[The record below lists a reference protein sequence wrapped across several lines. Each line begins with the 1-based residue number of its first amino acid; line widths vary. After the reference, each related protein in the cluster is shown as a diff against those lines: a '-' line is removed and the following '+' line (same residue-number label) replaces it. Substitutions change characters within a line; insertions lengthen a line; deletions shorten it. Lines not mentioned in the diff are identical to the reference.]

1 MVKVDKRKLYH
12 LDWYLI
18 INGLVL
24 FGIGIMNLF
33 SATSSFYAGSY
44 NFIIK
49 QLAAFCVG
57 VIVIAIIINFDYRTI
72 ANNAKLFYFIGLAAV
87 ILVLVWGMAAGGA
100 RRWIS
105 IFGISLQPSE
115 FIKPVIVVLLAS
127 MLHERKRDK
136 LLLGLKDI
144 LVPFAWVVAPFILIV
159 LQPDLGTGLIIL
171 LVFLAILWFVGMK
184 KSTYATLLGLGLTVP
199 FVAWQFVLRPYQ
211 KQRIYTFLNIE
222 SDPLGVGYH
231 TKQAMIAV
239 GSGKFFGKG
248 YLNGTQH
255 KLQFIPEHH
264 TDFIY
269 TVFAEEWGF
278 FGSIV
283 FFLLFITFINRC
295 IKISQQAYDD
305 LGSIMAFGLAAII
318 FLQFTINVLMAIHLA
333 PVVGIP
339 LPFISYGGSSLISVL
354 ISVGLLLNINM
365 RRYMF

>member
-1 MVKVDKRKLYH
+1 VVKVDKRKLYH

-18 INGLVL
+18 INGFAL
-24 FGIGIMNLF
+24 FAIGIMNLV
-33 SATSSFYAGSY
+33 SATTSFYSGSY

-49 QLAAFCVG
+49 QLIAFSIGIVVIG
-57 VIVIAIIINFDYRTI
+57 VIINFDYRTI
-72 ANNAKLFYFIGLAAV
+72 ATNAKLFYCISLGTIIF
-87 ILVLVWGMAAGGA
+87 VLVWGMAAGGA

-105 IFGISLQPSE
+105 ILGFSLQPSE

-127 MLHERKRDK
+127 ILYEKKRDK
-136 LLLGLKDI
+136 VLLGLKDI
-144 LVPFAWVVAPFILIV
+144 ALPFAWVLAPFILIV
-159 LQPDLGTGLIIL
+159 LQPDLGTGVIIF
-171 LVFLAILWFVGMK
+171 LVFLAILWFIGMK
-184 KSTYATLLGLGLTVP
+184 KTTYAALLSAGIAVP
-199 FVAWQFVLRPYQ
+199 FIAWQYVLRPYQ
-211 KQRIYTFLNIE
+211 KQRIYTFLNID

-231 TKQAMIAV
+231 TKQAIIAV

-248 YLNGTQH
+248 YLQGTQH

-283 FFLLFITFINRC
+283 FFLLFISFINRC
-295 IKISQQAYDD
+295 LKISQQAHDE
-305 LGSIMAFGLAAII
+305 LGSIIAFGLASVI

-354 ISVGLLLNINM
+354 VSVGLLLNINM

>member
-1 MVKVDKRKLYH
+1 VVKVDKRKLYH

-18 INGLVL
+18 INGLAL
-24 FGIGIMNLF
+24 FAIGIMNLI
-33 SATSSFYAGSY
+33 SATTSFYSGSY

-49 QLAAFCVG
+49 QLIAFSIG
-57 VIVIAIIINFDYRTI
+57 IVLIGIIIYFDYRRI
-72 ANNAKLFYFIGLAAV
+72 ASNAKLFYFISLGAIV
-87 ILVLVWGMAAGGA
+87 LVLVWGFAAGGA

-105 IFGISLQPSE
+105 IFGISFQPSE
-115 FIKPVIVVLLAS
+115 FIKPVLVLLLAS
-127 MLHERKRDK
+127 ILYEKKRDK
-136 LLLGLKDI
+136 MFLGLKDI
-144 LVPFAWVVAPFILIV
+144 AMPFVWLVVPFVLIV
-159 LQPDLGTGLIIL
+159 LQPDLGTGVIIF

-184 KSTYATLLGLGLTVP
+184 KSTYAVLLSAGMVLP
-199 FVAWQFVLRPYQ
+199 FIAWRYILRPYQ
-211 KQRIYTFLNIE
+211 KQRIYTFLNID

-248 YLNGTQH
+248 YLQGTQH

-269 TVFAEEWGF
+269 TVFGEEWGF
-278 FGSIV
+278 FGSII
-283 FFLLFITFINRC
+283 FFLLFILFIHRC
-295 IKISQQAYDD
+295 LKISQQAHDD
-305 LGSIMAFGLAAII
+305 LGSIIAFGLASII
-318 FLQFTINVLMAIHLA
+318 FLQFTINVLMAINLA

-354 ISVGLLLNINM
+354 VSVGLLLNINM

>member
-1 MVKVDKRKLYH
+1 VAKVDKRKLYH

-18 INGLVL
+18 INGFVL
-24 FGIGIMNLF
+24 FAIGIMNLI
-33 SATSSFYAGSY
+33 SATSSFYSGSF

-49 QLAAFCVG
+49 QLIAFSIG
-57 VIVIAIIINFDYRTI
+57 VVLIAIIVNFDYRII
-72 ANNAKLFYFIGLAAV
+72 ANNAKLFYFLSFGAIV
-87 ILVLVWGMAAGGA
+87 LVLVWGMAAGGA

-105 IFGISLQPSE
+105 IFGISFQPSE
-115 FIKPVIVVLLAS
+115 FIKPVIVLLLAS
-127 MLHERKRDK
+127 VLHEKKRDK
-136 LLLGLKDI
+136 VLLGLRDI
-144 LVPFAWVVAPFILIV
+144 AIPFAWVVVPFVLIV
-159 LQPDLGTGLIIL
+159 LQPDLGTGVIIF
-171 LVFLAILWFVGMK
+171 LVFLAIIWFIGMK
-184 KSTYATLLGLGLTVP
+184 KSTYAFLLSAGMIVP
-199 FVAWQFVLRPYQ
+199 FVAWRYILKPYQ
-211 KQRIYTFLNIE
+211 KQRIYTFLNID

-231 TKQAMIAV
+231 TKQAIIAV
-239 GSGKFFGKG
+239 GSGKFLGKG
-248 YLNGTQH
+248 YLQGTQH

-278 FGSIV
+278 FGSILF
-283 FFLLFITFINRC
+283 FFLFIMFINRC
-295 IKISQQAYDD
+295 LKISQQAHDE

-318 FLQFTINVLMAIHLA
+318 FLQFSINVLMAIHLA

>member
-1 MVKVDKRKLYH
+1 MRVDKRKLYH

-18 INGLVL
+18 INGLAL
-24 FGIGIMNLF
+24 FAIGLMNLI
-33 SATSSFYAGSY
+33 SATSSFYSGSY
-44 NFIIK
+44 SFIIK
-49 QLAAFCVG
+49 QLVAFCVG
-57 VIVIAIIINFDYRTI
+57 VILIGVIINVDYRSI
-72 ANNAKLFYFIGLAAV
+72 ASRSHVVYFIVLATV
-87 ILVLVWGMAAGGA
+87 VLVLVWGMAAGGA

-115 FIKPVIVVLLAS
+115 FIKPVLVLLLAGILHEKKREKALLGPGDIVVPFVWTLL
-127 MLHERKRDK
+127 
-136 LLLGLKDI
+136 
-144 LVPFAWVVAPFILIV
+144 PFILIL

-171 LVFLAILWFVGMK
+171 LVALVMLWFVGMK
-184 KSTYATLLGLGLTVP
+184 KSTYAILIAVGTFLPLI
-199 FVAWQFVLRPYQ
+199 AWRFVLKPYQ
-211 KQRIYTFLNIE
+211 KQRIYTFLNIDA
-222 SDPLGVGYH
+222 DPLGVGYH

-248 YLNGTQH
+248 YMQGTQH

-278 FGSIV
+278 FGSII
-283 FFLLFITFINRC
+283 FFLLFITFIRRC
-295 IKISQQAYDD
+295 LRISQDAYDD
-305 LGSIMAFGLAAII
+305 LGSIIAFGLATII
-318 FLQFTINVLMAIHLA
+318 FLQFAINVLMAIHLA

-354 ISVGLLLNINM
+354 VSVGLLLNINM

>member
-18 INGLVL
+18 INGLAL
-24 FGIGIMNLF
+24 FAIGIMNLV
-33 SATSSFYAGSY
+33 SATSSFYSGSY

-49 QLAAFCVG
+49 QLIALAIG
-57 VIVIAIIINFDYRTI
+57 IVIISIIINFDYRAI
-72 ANNAKLFYFIGLAAV
+72 AANAKLFYFISLV
-87 ILVLVWGMAAGGA
+87 SIVLVLVWGMAAGGA

-105 IFGISLQPSE
+105 IFGISFQPSE
-115 FIKPVIVVLLAS
+115 FIKPVMVFMLAYL
-127 MLHERKRDK
+127 LHEKKRDK
-136 LLLGLKDI
+136 ILLGLKDI
-144 LVPFAWVVAPFILIV
+144 LIPLAWVVVPVVFIV
-159 LQPDLGTGLIIL
+159 FQPDLGTGVIIF
-171 LVFLAILWFVGMK
+171 LVFLAMIWFVGLK
-184 KSTYATLLGLGLTVP
+184 KSTYATLLSAGIVLPLI
-199 FVAWQFVLRPYQ
+199 AWQYVLRPYQ
-211 KQRIYTFLNIE
+211 KQRIYTFLNID
-222 SDPLGVGYH
+222 SDPLGVGYR
-231 TKQAMIAV
+231 TKQAIIAV

-248 YLNGTQH
+248 YLQGTQH

-278 FGSIV
+278 FGSIL

-295 IKISQQAYDD
+295 MKISQQAYDE
-305 LGSIMAFGLAAII
+305 LGSIIAFGLGSII
-318 FLQFTINVLMAIHLA
+318 FFQFAINVLMNIHLA

>member
-18 INGLVL
+18 INGFAL
-24 FGIGIMNLF
+24 FAIGIMNLV
-33 SATSSFYAGSY
+33 SATSSFYSGSF

-49 QLAAFCVG
+49 QLIAFSVG
-57 VIVIAIIINFDYRTI
+57 IVLIGIIINFDYRTI
-72 ANNAKLFYFIGLAAV
+72 ANNAKLFYFLSLGAIV
-87 ILVLVWGMAAGGA
+87 FVLVWGMAAGGA

-105 IFGISLQPSE
+105 IFGISFQPSE
-115 FIKPVIVVLLAS
+115 FIKPVMVVLLAS
-127 MLHERKRDK
+127 ILYEKKRDK
-136 LLLGLKDI
+136 MLLGLKDVSI
-144 LVPFAWVVAPFILIV
+144 PFLWVVVPFALIV
-159 LQPDLGTGLIIL
+159 LQPDLGTGVIIF
-171 LVFLAILWFVGMK
+171 LVFLAMIWFIGMK
-184 KSTYATLLGLGLTVP
+184 KSTYAVLLSLGMTLPLI
-199 FVAWQFVLRPYQ
+199 AWRFVLKPYQ
-211 KQRIYTFLNIE
+211 KQRIYTFLNID

-231 TKQAMIAV
+231 TKQAIIAV

-248 YLNGTQH
+248 YLQGTQH

-278 FGSIV
+278 FGSII

-295 IKISQQAYDD
+295 MKISQQAYDE
-305 LGSIMAFGLAAII
+305 LGSIIAFGLASII
-318 FLQFTINVLMAIHLA
+318 FLQFTINILMAIHLA

>member
-1 MVKVDKRKLYH
+1 MRVDKRKLYH

-18 INGLVL
+18 INGLIL
-24 FGIGIMNLF
+24 FAIGLMNLI
-33 SATSSFYAGSY
+33 SATSSFYSGSY
-44 NFIIK
+44 GFIVK
-49 QLAAFCVG
+49 QLVAFCVG
-57 VIVIAIIINFDYRTI
+57 VILIAVIINFDYRTL
-72 ANNAKLFYFIGLAAV
+72 AGHAHVFYFIIFAAV
-87 ILVLVWGMAAGGA
+87 VLVLVWGMAAGGA

-105 IFGISLQPSE
+105 IFGISFQPSE
-115 FIKPVIVVLLAS
+115 FIKPVLVLLLACI
-127 MLHERKRDK
+127 LHEKKREK
-136 LLLGLKDI
+136 VLLGPRDVV
-144 LVPFAWVVAPFILIV
+144 VPFVWTLSPFVLIL

-171 LVFLAILWFVGMK
+171 LVSLALLWFVGMK
-184 KSTYATLLGLGLTVP
+184 KSTYAIFIAVGTLLPL
-199 FVAWQFVLRPYQ
+199 VAWRYVLKPYQ
-211 KQRIYTFLNIE
+211 KQRIYTFLNIDA
-222 SDPLGVGYH
+222 DPLGVGYH

-248 YLNGTQH
+248 YMQGTQH

-278 FGSIV
+278 LGSII
-283 FFLLFITFINRC
+283 FFLLFLTFIRRC
-295 IKISQQAYDD
+295 LKISQDAHDD
-305 LGSIMAFGLAAII
+305 LGSIIAFGLAMII

-354 ISVGLLLNINM
+354 VSVGLLLNINM

>member
-24 FGIGIMNLF
+24 FAIGIMNLI
-33 SATSSFYAGSY
+33 SATSSFSSGSF

-49 QLAAFCVG
+49 QLIAFSIGMVLIG
-57 VIVIAIIINFDYRTI
+57 IILCFDYKTI
-72 ANNAKLFYFIGLAAV
+72 ANNGKLLYFICIGAIV
-87 ILVLVWGMAAGGA
+87 LVLVWGMAAGGA

-105 IFGISLQPSE
+105 ILGISFQPSE
-115 FIKPVIVVLLAS
+115 FIKPVVVVLLAS
-127 MLHERKRDK
+127 LFHEKKREK
-136 LLLGLKDI
+136 VLLGLKDI
-144 LVPFAWVVAPFILIV
+144 GIPISWIAVPFVLIV
-159 LQPDLGTGLIIL
+159 LQPDLGTGVIIF

-184 KSTYATLLGLGLTVP
+184 RSTYVAFLGAAIALP
-199 FVAWQFVLRPYQ
+199 FIAWQYVLRPYQ
-211 KQRIYTFLNIE
+211 KQRVYTFLNID

-239 GSGKFFGKG
+239 GSGRFFGKG
-248 YLNGTQH
+248 YLQGTQH

-269 TVFAEEWGF
+269 TVLGEEWGF
-278 FGSIV
+278 FGSII
-283 FFLLFITFINRC
+283 FFLLFITFIQRC
-295 IKISQQAYDD
+295 LKISQQANDD
-305 LGSIMAFGLAAII
+305 LASIMAFGLASII
-318 FLQFTINVLMAIHLA
+318 FLQFTINVLMAINLA

-339 LPFISYGGSSLISVL
+339 LPFVSYGGSSLISVMA
-354 ISVGLLLNINM
+354 SVGLLLNINM

>member
-18 INGLVL
+18 IYGAAL
-24 FGIGIMNLF
+24 FAIGIMNLI
-33 SATSSFYAGSY
+33 SATSSFYSGSY
-44 NFIIK
+44 SFIIK
-49 QLAAFCVG
+49 QLVAFTIG
-57 VIVIAIIINFDYRTI
+57 IVLIAVIINFDYRTI
-72 ANNAKLFYFIGLAAV
+72 ANNAKLFYFISLGTIV
-87 ILVLVWGMAAGGA
+87 FVLVWGMAAGGA

-105 IFGISLQPSE
+105 ILGISLQPSE
-115 FIKPVIVVLLAS
+115 FIKPVIVILLAS
-127 MLHERKRDK
+127 ILHEKKRDK
-136 LLLGLKDI
+136 VLLGLKDI
-144 LVPFAWVVAPFILIV
+144 SIPLAWVVVPFVLIV
-159 LQPDLGTGLIIL
+159 LQPDLGTGVIIF
-171 LVFLAILWFVGMK
+171 LVFLAMLWFVGMK
-184 KSTYATLLGLGLTVP
+184 KSTYATLLGAGITIPL
-199 FVAWQFVLRPYQ
+199 VAWQYVLRPYQ
-211 KQRIYTFLNIE
+211 KQRIYTFLNID

-248 YLNGTQH
+248 YLQGTQH

-278 FGSIV
+278 LGSIA
-283 FFLLFITFINRC
+283 FFLLFIMFISRC
-295 IKISQQAYDD
+295 IKISQQAHDD
-305 LGSIMAFGLAAII
+305 LGSIIAFGVASII
-318 FLQFTINVLMAIHLA
+318 FLQFTVNVLMNIHLA

>member
-24 FGIGIMNLF
+24 FAIGIMNLI
-33 SATSSFYAGSY
+33 SATTSFYSGSY

-49 QLAAFCVG
+49 QLIAFSIG
-57 VIVIAIIINFDYRTI
+57 IILISFIIYFDYRTI
-72 ANNAKLFYFIGLAAV
+72 ANNAKLFYFLCFGAIV
-87 ILVLVWGMAAGGA
+87 FVLVWGMAAGGA

-105 IFGISLQPSE
+105 IFGISFQPSE
-115 FIKPVIVVLLAS
+115 FIKPVIVLLLAS
-127 MLHERKRDK
+127 ILHEKKRDK
-136 LLLGLKDI
+136 ILLGLKDI
-144 LVPFAWVVAPFILIV
+144 GIPFAWVAVPFALIV
-159 LQPDLGTGLIIL
+159 LQPDLGTGVIIF

-184 KSTYATLLGLGLTVP
+184 KSSYAVLLSAAMVLP
-199 FVAWQFVLRPYQ
+199 FIAWQYVLRPYQ
-211 KQRIYTFLNIE
+211 KQRVYTFLNID

-248 YLNGTQH
+248 YLQGTQH

-269 TVFAEEWGF
+269 TVFGEEWGF
-278 FGSIV
+278 FGSII
-283 FFLLFITFINRC
+283 FFLLFILFIHRC
-295 IKISQQAYDD
+295 LKISQQAHDD
-305 LGSIMAFGLAAII
+305 LGSIIAFGLASIF
-318 FLQFTINVLMAIHLA
+318 FLQFTINVLMAINLA

-354 ISVGLLLNINM
+354 VSVGLLLNINM
-365 RRYMF
+365 RRFMF

>member
-18 INGLVL
+18 INGLAL
-24 FGIGIMNLF
+24 FAIGIMNLV
-33 SATSSFYAGSY
+33 SATSSFYSGSF

-49 QLAAFCVG
+49 QLVAFSFG
-57 VIVIAIIINFDYRTI
+57 VVLISIIVNFDYRTI
-72 ANNAKLFYFIGLAAV
+72 ANNAKLFYFVSLGAV
-87 ILVLVWGMAAGGA
+87 VFVLVWGMAAGGA

-105 IFGISLQPSE
+105 IFGFSLQPSE
-115 FIKPVIVVLLAS
+115 FIKPVIVLLLAS

-136 LLLGLKDI
+136 MLLGLKDFGI
-144 LVPFAWVVAPFILIV
+144 SFAWVAIPFVLIV
-159 LQPDLGTGLIIL
+159 LQPDLGTGIIIF
-171 LVFLAILWFVGMK
+171 LVFLALIWFIGMK
-184 KSTYATLLGLGLTVP
+184 KSVYATLLSAGVVLP
-199 FVAWQFVLRPYQ
+199 IIAWQYVLRPYQ
-211 KQRIYTFLNIE
+211 KQRIYTFLNID

-231 TKQAMIAV
+231 TKQAVIAV
-239 GSGKFFGKG
+239 GSGQFFGKG
-248 YLNGTQH
+248 FLQGTQH

-278 FGSIV
+278 FGSII
-283 FFLLFITFINRC
+283 FFLLFISFVNRC
-295 IKISQQAYDD
+295 MKISQQAYDE
-305 LGSIMAFGLAAII
+305 LGSIIAFGLGSII
-318 FLQFTINVLMAIHLA
+318 FLQFSINVLMNIHLA

-354 ISVGLLLNINM
+354 ISVGILLNINM